1 MKVGVWK
8 TIRIMCLEYPFFVSL
23 KYWWLLSFTT
33 RNAIKGFDPEPLIGK
48 WKALTSLIQA
58 FAIVGGQEI
67 SST

>member
-1 MKVGVWK
+1 MF
-8 TIRIMCLEYPFFVSL
+8 LEYPFFVSL

-33 RNAIKGFDPEPLIGK
+33 RNAIKGFEPEPHPSQLLIGK